1 MPRYNAAIRVT
12 YRGRNPNKPEL
23 AKWLEETYKR
33 CASIASAG
41 YSSAINNPSM
51 VYGKFPEHGTM
62 NSQDGS
68 VYTIFPRITGRKKF
82 LVYYST
88 ILKKV
93 VKRKRVSNHPGQE
106 AQHFILK
113 SVNENRDR
121 IRYLIK
127 RAGLDAGKVRDAIN
141 EGMLELKASLIENT
155 PYHTYDNNHRRPAD
169 FKTMPRLRDN
179 YRIVRARKR

>member
-1 MPRYNAAIRVT
+1 MPRYNPAIRVT
-12 YRGRNPNKPEL
+12 YRGRNPNRPEL
-23 AKWLEETYKR
+23 ANWLEEVYKR

-62 NSQDGS
+62 NDQDGS
-68 VYTIFPRITGRKKF
+68 VYSIFPRIMGRKKY
-82 LVYYST
+82 LVYYSAK
-88 ILKKV
+88 IGRV
-93 VKRKRVSNHPGQE
+93 VKRTKVLNHPGQA

-113 SVNENRDR
+113 SVNAKRDR

-127 RAGLDAGKVRDAIN
+127 LAGLDAGKVRDAIN
-141 EGMLELKASLIENT
+141 AGMLELKAELENNT
-155 PYHTYDNNHRRPAD
+155 PVHTYDNDHRRPAD

>member
-1 MPRYNAAIRVT
+1 
-12 YRGRNPNKPEL
+12 
-23 AKWLEETYKR
+23 
-33 CASIASAG
+33 
-41 YSSAINNPSM
+41 M

-62 NSQDGS
+62 NSQDES